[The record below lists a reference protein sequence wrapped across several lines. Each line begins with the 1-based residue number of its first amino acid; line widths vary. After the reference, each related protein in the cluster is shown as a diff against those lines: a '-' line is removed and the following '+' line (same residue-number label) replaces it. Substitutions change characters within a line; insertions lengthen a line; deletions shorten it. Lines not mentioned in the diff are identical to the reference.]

1 MPAPR
6 HSGYATGDWRRAM
19 TRLEHRYRR
28 QLRLLP
34 PCSGAQWEQ
43 DMVATFLASV
53 DDEVACDDAGNLVA
67 ETAGRTNAQVLTTP
81 PS

>member
-1 MPAPR
+1 
-6 HSGYATGDWRRAM
+6 M

-43 DMVATFLASV
+43 DMVATFLADV
-53 DDEVACDDAGNLVA
+53 DDEIACDAGNLA
-67 ETAGRTNAQVLTTP
+67 ETAGRTMP
-81 PS
+81 KC